1 MTSNTE
7 LLKIAQKHLGQ
18 GGAVFRKYCG
28 LPSGAA
34 WCNAYVDYVANEGGV
49 KALYFNG
56 KKETYCPNSIKWC
69 KSNLAQIPL
78 YIAMP
83 MDIIYFDWDRNGVPN
98 HIGFVRA
105 HNTTD
110 SIYTIE
116 GNTDGGKVARKT
128 RPSKYVCGI
137 YRPHFPH
144 TFNDK
149 KLTVD
154 GDCGYQTIG
163 GLQKALKILG
173 YYSGSLDCILG
184 QGTVKALQKWAG
196 TSPDGAWG
204 NGTSKAVQKKIG
216 AAVDGAFGK
225 NSVIALQ
232 KWINANAYASKPTSS
247 KPSTPTATKTNA
259 EKLVDELK
267 LLAWA
272 NGTAKKKYAYK
283 TGAPK
288 EACKKAMKKHGYKTK
303 EKWSS
308 CIYFANTA
316 VRETGI
322 NKSFCA
328 GHGYNK
334 PYPKTEAGFDT
345 VLTGKVPSD
354 SFLKAGDLIR
364 YKKKKKKDEHA
375 MFYIGNGLICD
386 AGHYNRFANIRKND
400 HRYNRDDVTKSTIQ
414 VLRPKG

>member
-1 MTSNTE
+1 MLTNTE
-7 LLKIAQKHLGQ
+7 LLAVAKSQIGN
-18 GGAVFRKYCG
+18 GGEKYRKYAHGSGNYCNMFVFWLFDANGCG
-28 LPSGAA
+28 SLFSLPSR
-34 WCNAYVDYVANEGGV
+34 NYYR
-49 KALYFNG
+49 
-56 KKETYCPNSIKWC
+56 TYCPDSIKWC
-69 KSNLAQIPL
+69 KQNLAEIPP
-78 YIAMP
+78 YIAMSC
-83 MDIIYFDWDRNGVPN
+83 DIIYFDWEPNGVPN
-98 HIGFVRA
+98 HIGVVDHKISTSEIA
-105 HNTTD
+105 TV
-110 SIYTIE
+110 E
-116 GNTDGGKVARKT
+116 GNTTAKINGKTVSGVVAAKT
-128 RPSKYVCGI
+128 RNTKYTTI
-137 YRPHFPH
+137 YRTHFKSKP
-144 TFNDK
+144 NYK
-149 KLTVD
+149 PLTID
-154 GDCGYQTIG
+154 GDMGYQTVA
-163 GLQKALKILG
+163 GLQKVVGASVDTVLG
-173 YYSGSLDCILG
+173 L
-184 QGTVKALQKWAG
+184 QTVRSTQRWAG
-196 TSPDGAWG
+196 CAVDGCWQK
-204 NGTSKAVQKKIG
+204 GTSRAIQKKIG
-216 AAVDGAFGK
+216 AKQDGEFGPE
-225 NSVIALQ
+225 SVRKLQ
-232 KWINANAYASKPTSS
+232 KYINTALYTVKAPA
-247 KPSTPTATKTNA
+247 ATKTNA
-259 EKLVDELK
+259 QKLVDELK